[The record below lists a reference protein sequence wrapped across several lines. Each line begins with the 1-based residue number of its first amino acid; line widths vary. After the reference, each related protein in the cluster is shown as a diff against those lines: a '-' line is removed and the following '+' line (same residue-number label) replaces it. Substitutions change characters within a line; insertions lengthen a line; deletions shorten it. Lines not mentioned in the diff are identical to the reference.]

1 MSDEGTRPP
10 GGEGGDGPPAKKKP
24 RQWPPEGQAPAKDS
38 APAEKAAAAD
48 EPGKKKPKKW
58 PPEDA
63 APAAAPSGTEG
74 AAAAGDEPP
83 KKKPKKWPPD
93 EAAAAGEAPKKA
105 PKKWPPDDAPAAG
118 GEAPKKAPKTWPPEP
133 AAAAEE
139 GGKKKAKTWPPDPG
153 EVAEKREEAPKPAPK
168 PAWEVD
174 PVAPEWEDAA
184 DDELVGRLREGF
196 GAAVEGARRFAG
208 DLVIEIARDR
218 IRDVCAEL
226 AGPQGYKLLVDVTA
240 AHYPDREAGRFEV
253 VYIAYSFEGNRRVR
267 LKVRTDDG
275 EPVPTVV
282 PVWKGAEW
290 LEREIWD
297 MFGVTFAG
305 HPDMTRIL
313 LWEGFNG
320 HPLRKDFPVEGIDT
334 GSAIY
339 PEYYDESAGPVTG
352 TGTGWKPEGPPEEAD
367 TTSDA

>member
-38 APAEKAAAAD
+38 APVEKAAAAD

-58 PPEDA
+58 PP
-63 APAAAPSGTEG
+63 
-74 AAAAGDEPP
+74 
-83 KKKPKKWPPD
+83 D
-93 EAAAAGEAPKKA
+93 EAAAGETPKKA
-105 PKKWPPDDAPAAG
+105 PKKWPPV
-118 GEAPKKAPKTWPPEP
+118 P

-139 GGKKKAKTWPPDPG
+139 GGKKKAKKWPPDPADAAP
-153 EVAEKREEAPKPAPK
+153 EEEKEAPKPAPK

-174 PVAPEWEDAA
+174 PVAPEWEDAG
-184 DDELVGRLREGF
+184 DDELAGRLRERF
-196 GAAVEGARRFAG
+196 GDGIERARRFAG
-208 DLVIEIARDR
+208 DLVIEVARDA
-218 IRDVCAEL
+218 IREVCAEL

-240 AHYPDREAGRFEV
+240 AHYPEREAGRFEV
-253 VYIAYSFEGNRRVR
+253 IYIAYSFESNRRVR

-297 MFGVTFAG
+297 MFGVTFDG

-367 TTSDA
+367 TTNDA

>member
-24 RQWPPEGQAPAKDS
+24 KQWPPEGQAPAQES
-38 APAEKAAAAD
+38 PPVEKAAAAD

-58 PPEDA
+58 PPEDT
-63 APAAAPSGTEG
+63 APAAAS
-74 AAAAGDEPP
+74 ADEPA

-93 EAAAAGEAPKKA
+93 EAAGAAGEPPKKA
-105 PKKWPPDDAPAAG
+105 PKKWPPEPAAG
-118 GEAPKKAPKTWPPEP
+118 TAAGDEPPE
-133 AAAAEE
+133 AAGAP
-139 GGKKKAKTWPPDPG
+139 GRPPG
-153 EVAEKREEAPKPAPK
+153 ETQEKEAPKPAPK

-174 PVAPEWEDAA
+174 PVPPEWEEAS

-196 GAAVEGARRFAG
+196 GDAIEGARRFAG
-208 DLVIEIARDR
+208 DLVIEVARDS
-218 IRDVCAEL
+218 IRDVCGHL
-226 AGPQGYKLLVDVTA
+226 AGPEGYKLLVDVTA

-253 VYIAYSFEGNRRVR
+253 VYIAYGFEANRRVR
-267 LKVRTDDG
+267 LKVRTDEG

-282 PVWKGAEW
+282 PVWRGADW

-297 MFGVTFAG
+297 MFGVTFEG

-352 TGTGWKPEGPPEEAD
+352 TGTGWRPQPPPEEEAD
-367 TTSDA
+367 TIP

>member
-24 RQWPPEGQAPAKDS
+24 KQWPPEGQAPAQES
-38 APAEKAAAAD
+38 PPVEKAAAAD
-48 EPGKKKPKKW
+48 EPAKKKPKKW
-58 PPEDA
+58 PPEDS
-63 APAAAPSGTEG
+63 APAAAS
-74 AAAAGDEPP
+74 AAEPE

-93 EAAAAGEAPKKA
+93 DAA
-105 PKKWPPDDAPAAG
+105 AAG
-118 GEAPKKAPKTWPPEP
+118 GEAPKKTPKKWPPEP
-133 AAAAEE
+133 AAAGEE
-139 GGKKKAKTWPPDPG
+139 GGKKKAKKWPPDPAAA
-153 EVAEKREEAPKPAPK
+153 AEKREEAPKPAPK

-174 PVAPEWEDAA
+174 PVPPEWEDAA

-196 GAAVEGARRFAG
+196 GGAVQGARRFAG
-208 DLVIEIARDR
+208 DLVIEVARDS
-218 IRDVCAEL
+218 IRDVCGQL
-226 AGPQGYKLLVDVTA
+226 AGPEGYELLVDVTA

-253 VYIAYSFEGNRRVR
+253 VYIAYSFQANRRVR
-267 LKVRTDDG
+267 LKVRTDEG

-282 PVWKGAEW
+282 PVWRGADW

-297 MFGVTFAG
+297 MFGVTFDG

-352 TGTGWKPEGPPEEAD
+352 TGTGWRPQGPPEDEPD
-367 TTSDA
+367 TPDATP

>member
-38 APAEKAAAAD
+38 APVEKAAAAD

-58 PPEDA
+58 PP
-63 APAAAPSGTEG
+63 
-74 AAAAGDEPP
+74 
-83 KKKPKKWPPD
+83 D
-93 EAAAAGEAPKKA
+93 EAAAGETPKKA
-105 PKKWPPDDAPAAG
+105 PKK
-118 GEAPKKAPKTWPPEP
+118 WPPEP

-139 GGKKKAKTWPPDPG
+139 GGKKKAKKWPPDPADAAP
-153 EVAEKREEAPKPAPK
+153 EEEKEAPKPAPK

-174 PVAPEWEDAA
+174 PVAPEWEDAG
-184 DDELVGRLREGF
+184 DDELAGRLRERF
-196 GAAVEGARRFAG
+196 GDGIERARRFAG
-208 DLVIEIARDR
+208 DLVIEVARDA
-218 IRDVCAEL
+218 IREVCAEL

-240 AHYPDREAGRFEV
+240 AHYPEREAGRFEV
-253 VYIAYSFEGNRRVR
+253 IYIAYSFESNRRVR

-297 MFGVTFAG
+297 MFGVTFDG

-367 TTSDA
+367 TTNDA

>member
-1 MSDEGTRPP
+1 MSDEGTREP
-10 GGEGGDGPPAKKKP
+10 GGEGGGSPPGKKKP
-24 RQWPPEGQAPAKDS
+24 KQWPPEGQAPATEP
-38 APAEKAAAAD
+38 PAGEKAATAG
-48 EPGKKKPKKW
+48 EPGKKRAKKW

-63 APAAAPSGTEG
+63 APAAASADGPG
-74 AAAAGDEPP
+74 
-83 KKKPKKWPPD
+83 KKEAKRWPPD
-93 EAAAAGEAPKKA
+93 EAPVAAGEAPKK
-105 PKKWPPDDAPAAG
+105 K
-118 GEAPKKAPKTWPPEP
+118 PKTWPPAPGE
-133 AAAAEE
+133 AAAE
-139 GGKKKAKTWPPDPG
+139 GGKKKAKKWPPDPADAAPK
-153 EVAEKREEAPKPAPK
+153 EEKEEKEAPKPAPK

-174 PVAPEWEDAA
+174 PVAPEWEDAG
-184 DDELVGRLREGF
+184 DDEVAGRLRERF
-196 GAAVEGARRFAG
+196 GDAIERARRFAG
-208 DLVIEIARDR
+208 DVVIEVARDS
-218 IRDVCAEL
+218 IREVCAEL
-226 AGPQGYKLLVDVTA
+226 AGPQAYKLLVDVTA

-253 VYIAYSFEGNRRVR
+253 VYIAYSFESNRRVR

-297 MFGVTFAG
+297 MFGVTFEG

-352 TGTGWKPEGPPEEAD
+352 TGTGWKPKGPPEEAD
-367 TTSDA
+367 TPNDA